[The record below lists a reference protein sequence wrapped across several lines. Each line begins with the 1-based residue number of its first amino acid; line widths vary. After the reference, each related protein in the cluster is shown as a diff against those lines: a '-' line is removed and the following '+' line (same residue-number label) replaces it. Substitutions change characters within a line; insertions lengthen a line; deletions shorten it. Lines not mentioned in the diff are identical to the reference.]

1 MTWGHLRA
9 ARRAQ
14 ERAHPLGK
22 PCSAALDKEANLTA
36 QPAPCWKILS
46 LWYTPMQ
53 GEARKTK
60 VRVQQVLAADLKL
73 APVSDENRLPANM
86 GKKKKAEAVKLG
98 ALKIASEEHEELL
111 DEIHRRECIEHE
123 DEVDG
128 DSGDESESE
137 RSESEGDE
145 AGNDE

>member
-1 MTWGHLRA
+1 VVRA
-9 ARRAQ
+9 AGLPRRAIRRQ
-14 ERAHPLGK
+14 GK
-22 PCSAALDKEANLTA
+22 LYDAEYFNKVGGA
-36 QPAPCWKILS
+36 S

-73 APVSDENRLPANM
+73 APISDDNRLPANM